1 MAQFSPVT
9 VAGITLPTVPSPL
22 AAKAATDHAKAK
34 AATASMIE
42 GETIVRE
49 AEADYVSTLGT
60 LHSLLPFAKAAKV
73 GQWDFVAAFLGRTK
87 GAKDSGSTIT
97 ESAASEWCK
106 AAEAVVT
113 HGAPDAVRAGGRK
126 ALVTYAR
133 SMAKAAKDLTKDAE
147 AKGLPASL
155 AKAQTSATMQD
166 RRVKAAA
173 AAEVMAAKEDAP
185 SAEVIA
191 AEAVAKAVPE
201 SAAAAKAE
209 KDAKARAEARTAKAK
224 AEAVEAAKVPAGRV
238 ESIEAMAKAAARI
251 REIDM
256 SAARGKAEWSA
267 VAAGL
272 VIALGHAEAGV
283 LAAAVT
289 KAAKAA
295 AKSA

>member
-22 AAKAATDHAKAK
+22 AAKATKDHAKAK

-42 GETIVRE
+42 GEGIVKA

-60 LHSLLPFAKAAKV
+60 LHALLPFAKAQKV

-87 GAKDSGSTIT
+87 GSKDSGSTIT

-106 AAEAVVT
+106 AAEAVVV
-113 HGAPDAVRAGGRK
+113 HSAPDAVRAGGRK

-155 AKAQTSATMQD
+155 AKAEATTAMID
-166 RRVKAAA
+166 RRAKAAE
-173 AAEVMAAKEDAP
+173 AAEAMAAEDDAP

-191 AEAVAKAVPE
+191 AKAVAKAVPE
-201 SAAAAKAE
+201 SKAAQKAE

-238 ESIEAMAKAAARI
+238 ESIEAMANAAKRI

-256 SAARGKAEWSA
+256 TEGKGKAEWSA

-272 VIALGHAEAGV
+272 VIVLGHAEAAA
-283 LAAAVT
+283 LAKDLA
-289 KAAKAA
+289 KAAKAKA
-295 AKSA
+295 AG